1 MRKTLLSLATA
12 LLLALAPSAEAKI
25 AHLLPKPQQLTA
37 TGETPFS
44 LGRAVRVNDAT
55 GNTALLRF
63 LEETGCT
70 VDASA
75 AAVINVSI
83 VDEVKG
89 TYDYALAGFPA
100 EGYKITVGANEIN
113 IEALTETG
121 VIRAA
126 QTLTQLAEGYDG
138 TAAIEALEITDW
150 PAFKLRGYMHD
161 IGRSFIEFETLKKHI
176 DLLSRFKVNVFHF
189 HLTENQAWRFEVKKY
204 PQLTAASSMT
214 RFAGKYYTQEQ
225 CAELE
230 AYAAERGVII
240 IPEIDMPGHSQAF
253 KTAMGH
259 SMQTDEGVEELK
271 NILDEV
277 AAVFKNAPYIHI
289 GADEETISYPDF
301 LRIMTD
307 KVHALGKKV
316 VVWNPIRGVSI
327 SKNAGFD
334 MTQMWST
341 SGTKV
346 AGIPNID
353 CRYNYTNHFDVF
365 ADLVGIYKSSIYY
378 QDKGSAEVAGT
389 ISAYWNDRK
398 TPTEEDIVKQNNMY
412 ANVLAS
418 AERAWIGG
426 GEQYIEQG
434 GTTLPN
440 SGKIYDEFKDW
451 ETRFLFH
458 KSHSLKNEPI
468 PYVKQTNIR
477 WCITDA
483 FPNGGNASLQLPP
496 ETEGLKDSYTYNGN
510 TYGTGMATGGGIYL
524 RHTWGNIIPTYF
536 SNPQENTT
544 AYAWTYIY
552 SPVEQTAGAL
562 IEFQNYGRSEK
573 DAAPNAGK
581 WDRRG
586 SRIWLNDAEL
596 LPPKWKNSG
605 KSINNEVDLLNENFT
620 ARDPEVINLK
630 QGWNKVFIKLPN
642 NPNGLRLN
650 KWAFTFVVT
659 DLEGKNALEGLIYS
673 PNKCMDEAAEQ
684 VAATLSELKKLR
696 SAVVG
701 TNPGYYPESCAAE
714 LDAVI
719 EKVEATLQDEMSA
732 DERAQQQTELA
743 EARADFEAYYPT
755 QAINQ
760 PQISDEAHSYFYY
773 MCTPLREGRYP
784 TAKGAGADIVG
795 EKNTSEAAAWKFVRR
810 TDGSYDIMNFSDG
823 TYVSPASS
831 NNTALRTVT
840 ARPNKGWT
848 IKPANEPGFVII
860 TSGSAQF
867 NQTNNSSLGY
877 KVYNWGSGTNTD
889 DTGCKYKITPAED
902 LPELP
907 DEVDLPEPLLVLTN
921 ISLDGSSPFR
931 IPDVLAAPVLSASE
945 ITVAVDFTLA
955 NNNKEMTLV
964 GSSNSAKAEEFVCFN
979 VASANN
985 IGVRYNNSG
994 GRYTSSTNIGTARHQ
1009 FVATMQEPSPSIQH
1023 YLDGSHLREVG
1034 AAVYTFGSVPNVN
1047 GLYLGGI
1054 VCSDN
1059 ANKYPMTGTLHS
1071 VQFFPGVLNAA
1082 QVSRISYTGLVPT
1095 SIESITSNCG
1105 ADIRIVGNRIICNG
1119 AYEVYNAAGRR
1130 MQAQSTFSP
1139 GIYIVRTAVGAF
1151 KVAIR

>member
-1 MRKTLLSLATA
+1 MRKTFLSLATVA
-12 LLLALAPSAEAKI
+12 LLALAPSAEAKI
-25 AHLLPKPQQLTA
+25 VHLLPKPQQLTA
-37 TGETPFS
+37 SDATPFA
-44 LGRAVRVNDAT
+44 LGRPVRVDDAT

-63 LEETGCT
+63 LKETGCT
-70 VDASA
+70 VDKGAT
-75 AAVINVSI
+75 AVIKVAL
-83 VDEVKG
+83 VDKVDG
-89 TYDYALAGFPA
+89 AYDYALAGFPA
-100 EGYKITVGANEIN
+100 EGYRMTVSANEIS

-121 VIRAA
+121 IIRAA

-138 TAAIEALEITDW
+138 TAAIEALEMTDW

-161 IGRSFIEFETLKKHI
+161 VGRSFIEFETLKKHI

-204 PQLTAASSMT
+204 PQLTATSSMT

-225 CAELE
+225 CTELE
-230 AYAAERGVII
+230 AYAAERGVIV

-259 SMQTDEGVEELK
+259 SMQTDQGVEELK
-271 NILDEV
+271 NILEEV
-277 AAVFKNAPYIHI
+277 AAVFSRAPYIHI

-301 LRIMTD
+301 LKIMTD
-307 KVHALGKKV
+307 KVHSLGKKV

-327 SKNAGFD
+327 SKDAGFD

-341 SGTKV
+341 AGTKIS
-346 AGIPNID
+346 GIPNID

-440 SGKIYDEFKDW
+440 SGKIYDEFVDW

-458 KSHSLKNEPI
+458 KAHSLKNEPI
-468 PYVKQTNIR
+468 PYVKQTHIR
-477 WCITDA
+477 WRITDA

-496 ETEGLKDSYTYNGN
+496 ETEGLKDSYTYNNN

-524 RHTWGNIIPTYF
+524 RHTWGSTIPTYF
-536 SNPQENTT
+536 SNPQEGTT

-596 LPPKWKNSG
+596 LPPTWKNSG

-620 ARDPEVINLK
+620 ARDPERITLK
-630 QGWNKVFIKLPN
+630 KGWNKVFIKLPN

-659 DLEGKNALEGLIYS
+659 DIEGKNALDGLIYS

-696 SAVVG
+696 SSVVG
-701 TNPGYYPESCAAE
+701 SNPGYYPESCAAT

-719 EKVEATLQDEMSA
+719 EEIEATLQDEMSKE
-732 DERAQQQTELA
+732 ERDAQQARLA
-743 EARADFEAYYPT
+743 EARAEFVAYYPT
-755 QAINQ
+755 QDINQ
-760 PQISDEAHSYFYY
+760 PRVSTEAESVFYY
-773 MCTPLREGRYP
+773 MNTPLREGRYP

-795 EKNTSEAAAWKFVRR
+795 EKNTSEAAAWKFVQRSN
-810 TDGSYDIMNFSDG
+810 GSYDIVNYSDG
-823 TYVSPASS
+823 TYISPASS
-831 NNTALRTVT
+831 NNTALRTQT
-840 ARPNKGWT
+840 ARPTAGWT
-848 IKPANEPGFVII
+848 IKPADEPGYVII

-867 NQTNNSSLGY
+867 NQTNNSTLGY
-877 KVYNWGSGTNTD
+877 KVYNWGSGTNTN
-889 DTGCKYKITPAED
+889 DTGCKYKIMPADD
-902 LPELP
+902 LPEHP
-907 DEVDLPEPLLVLTN
+907 EEVELPEPLLVLTD
-921 ISLDGSSPFR
+921 LTFDGTSPFR
-931 IPDVLAAPVLSASE
+931 IPDAQAAPVLRASSV
-945 ITVAVDFTLA
+945 TVAVDFTLT
-955 NNNKEMTLV
+955 NNSREMALV
-964 GSSNSAKAEEFVCFN
+964 GSSNSDAAEEFVCFN

-994 GRYTSSTNIGTARHQ
+994 GRYTSSKSIGTARHQ
-1009 FVATMQEPSPSIQH
+1009 FVATMQEAAPSLQH
-1023 YLDGSHLREVG
+1023 YLDGAHLREVG
-1034 AAVYTFGSVPNVN
+1034 ATVYTFGNVPNVN

-1059 ANKYPMTGTLHS
+1059 ANKYPMSGTVHS
-1071 VQFFPGVLNAA
+1071 VQFFPGVLTAA
-1082 QVSRISYTGLVPT
+1082 QVSRISYTNLVPT
-1095 SIESITSNCG
+1095 FIDNINSDNAPYITVTGGRIVCAEPYDVFDTAGCRMQTESILP
-1105 ADIRIVGNRIICNG
+1105 R
-1119 AYEVYNAAGRR
+1119 
-1130 MQAQSTFSP
+1130 
-1139 GIYIVRTAVGAF
+1139 GIYIVRTTSGTA
-1151 KVAIR
+1151 KIAIR

>member
-1 MRKTLLSLATA
+1 MRKTFLSLATA
-12 LLLALAPSAEAKI
+12 ALLALAPSAEAKI
-25 AHLLPKPQQLTA
+25 VHLLPKPQQLTA

-44 LGRAVRVNDAT
+44 LGRAVHVNDAT
-55 GNTALLRF
+55 GCTALLRF
-63 LEETGCT
+63 LEATGCS
-70 VDASA
+70 VDADA
-75 AAVINVSI
+75 TATINVSI
-83 VDEVKG
+83 VDEVAG

-100 EGYKITVGANEIN
+100 EGYKMSVSANEIN
-113 IEALTETG
+113 IEALTATG

-138 TAAIEALEITDW
+138 TAAIEALEMTDW
-150 PAFKLRGYMHD
+150 PAFKLRGFMHD
-161 IGRSFIEFETLKKHI
+161 VGRSFVEFETLKKHI

-204 PQLTAASSMT
+204 PQLTTASSMT

-225 CAELE
+225 CSELE
-230 AYAAERGVII
+230 VYAAERGVIV

-259 SMQTDEGVEELK
+259 SMQTDQGVEELK
-271 NILDEV
+271 YILEEV
-277 AAVFKNAPYIHI
+277 AAVFPRAPYIHI

-301 LRIMTD
+301 LKIMTD
-307 KVHALGKKV
+307 KVHSLDKKV

-327 SKNAGFD
+327 SSDAGFD

-341 SGTKV
+341 AGTKITGL
-346 AGIPNID
+346 ANID

-418 AERAWIGG
+418 AERAWMGG

-434 GTTLPN
+434 GTALPN
-440 SGKIYDEFKDW
+440 SGKIYEEFKDW

-458 KSHSLKNEPI
+458 KAHSLKNEPI

-477 WCITDA
+477 WRITDA

-496 ETEGLKDSYTYNGN
+496 ETEGLKDSYTFNNN
-510 TYGTGMATGGGIYL
+510 TYGTGMATGAGIYL
-524 RHTWGNIIPTYF
+524 RHTWGSTIPSYF

-544 AYAWTYIY
+544 AYAWTYVY

-573 DAAPNAGK
+573 DAAPDAGK

-596 LPPKWKNSG
+596 LPPTWKNSG
-605 KSINNEVDLLNENFT
+605 KAITNEVDLLNENFT
-620 ARDPEVINLK
+620 ARDPEVITLK
-630 QGWNKVFIKLPN
+630 KGWNKVFIKLPN

-650 KWAFTFVVT
+650 KWAFTFVIT
-659 DLEGKNALEGLIYS
+659 DLEGKNALDGLIYS

-696 SAVVG
+696 SSIVG
-701 TNPGYYPESCAAE
+701 TAPGYYPESCAVS

-719 EKVEATLQDEMSA
+719 EKVEATLQDEMSQE
-732 DERAQQQTELA
+732 ERTAQQEELNK
-743 EARADFEAYYPT
+743 ARADFLAYYPT
-755 QAINQ
+755 QSINQ
-760 PQISDEAHSYFYY
+760 PLASTAEEIFFYY
-773 MCTPLREGRYP
+773 LNTPLREGRYP

-795 EKNTSEAAAWKFVRR
+795 EKEMSEAAAWKFIQR
-810 TDGSYDIMNFSDG
+810 TDGSYDIVNFSDG
-823 TYVSPASS
+823 TYISPASS
-831 NNTALRTVT
+831 NNTALRTVA

-848 IKPANEPGFVII
+848 IKPADEPGFVII

-867 NQTNNSSLGY
+867 NQTNNSTLGY
-877 KVYNWGSGTNTD
+877 KVYNWGSGTNTS
-889 DTGCKYKITPAED
+889 DTGCKYKIMPAED
-902 LPELP
+902 LPTSPE
-907 DEVDLPEPLLVLTN
+907 EVELPEPLLVLTN
-921 ISLDGSSPFR
+921 LTFDGNGPFR
-931 IPDVLAAPVLSASE
+931 IPDALAAPVLSASE
-945 ITVAVDFTLA
+945 VTVAVDFTLA
-955 NNNKEMTLV
+955 NNSNEMALV
-964 GSSNSAKAEEFVCFN
+964 GSSNSDEAENFVCFN

-994 GRYTSSTNIGTARHQ
+994 GRYTSSKSIGTARHQ
-1009 FVATMQEPSPSIQH
+1009 FVASMQETAPSLQH

-1034 AAVYTFGSVPNVN
+1034 ATVYTFGNVPGVN

-1059 ANKYPMTGTLHS
+1059 ANKYPMNGTVHS
-1071 VQFFPGVLNAA
+1071 VQFFPGVLSAA
-1082 QVSRISYTGLVPT
+1082 QVSRISYTDLVPT
-1095 SIESITSNCG
+1095 SIDRIT
-1105 ADIRIVGNRIICNG
+1105 VGSAPTIHVVGGRIICSE
-1119 AYEVYNAAGRR
+1119 AYEVFNAEGRR
-1130 MQAQSTFSP
+1130 LKGESKLLP
-1139 GIYIVRTAVGAF
+1139 GIYIVRTATATA
-1151 KVAIR
+1151 KIAIQ